1 MVCTEMTAPKIK
13 DLVKDTQMILYQA
26 IKICKPGVP
35 FALIGDLIEQL
46 ANEKGYQVCEYFTG
60 HGIGNY
66 LHMSP
71 IVEHTRNLNKMVMEP
86 GNAFTIE
93 PIIFLHAPQLPL
105 MQWNNNFT
113 VINAE
118 YMGKQIQSKVLPSLY
133 YQPYSLYTKLSY
145 QYTKPLIDGQYKVT
159 PMLPISQHIE
169 KPSYIDK
176 KDGKYAIYTGQA
188 VKHQG
193 QDIIDLKKSCKL
205 TAQAA
210 EYVEE
215 IFKVGSTT
223 DELDKKIHYFIA
235 HELEAYPTPLG

>member
-113 VINAE
+113 VKKLNYRHYFQNLFFYKKGGSAIHTC
-118 YMGKQIQSKVLPSLY
+118 L
-133 YQPYSLYTKLSY
+133 LYTS
-145 QYTKPLIDGQYKVT
+145 
-159 PMLPISQHIE
+159 
-169 KPSYIDK
+169 PSPRDR
-176 KDGKYAIYTGQA
+176 Q
-188 VKHQG
+188 
-193 QDIIDLKKSCKL
+193 KSRMPSS
-205 TAQAA
+205 A
-210 EYVEE
+210 
-215 IFKVGSTT
+215 
-223 DELDKKIHYFIA
+223 
-235 HELEAYPTPLG
+235 